1 MARDHTPDLG
11 RVLTAMITPLDASG
25 ALDLAGAEA
34 LAAFLVANG
43 NDGVVVCGTTGESP
57 TLDQAEKLELL
68 RAVRQAVPGA
78 TVVMGAGSNDTAASI
93 GLARDSVKAGADCV
107 MGVVPY
113 YNKPPQ
119 QSLYAHFKALADAV
133 DAPVM
138 LYNVPSRT
146 AGNMTAETTIRLSGI
161 ANIVAVKEASAD
173 LNQCAAICAGMAPG
187 FRVYSGDDSLT
198 LPMMAVGA
206 HGVVSVAGHLAAP
219 GIQAMLAAFRSG
231 DVAGAAHAHHRLM
244 PIFNDIFCVTSP
256 IPIKA
261 LLGTLGL
268 PAGPTRPPLYREDLS
283 AAQLD
288 HLVGAFRDLGEMGAR
303 LPAAAAASA

>member
-146 AGNMTAETTIRLSGI
+146 AGN
-161 ANIVAVKEASAD
+161 
-173 LNQCAAICAGMAPG
+173 
-187 FRVYSGDDSLT
+187 
-198 LPMMAVGA
+198 
-206 HGVVSVAGHLAAP
+206 
-219 GIQAMLAAFRSG
+219 
-231 DVAGAAHAHHRLM
+231 
-244 PIFNDIFCVTSP
+244 
-256 IPIKA
+256 
-261 LLGTLGL
+261 
-268 PAGPTRPPLYREDLS
+268 
-283 AAQLD
+283 
-288 HLVGAFRDLGEMGAR
+288 
-303 LPAAAAASA
+303 